1 MYGGLVNLNNLGGA
15 SHTSNNG
22 LGTFGGAPNQ
32 QKKGD
37 SFSGLMSGQWWPT
50 Q

>member
-15 SHTSNNG
+15 SMAHSSNNG
-22 LGTFGGAPNQ
+22 FGTFGGAPSQQ

-37 SFSGLMSGQWWPT
+37 VFSGLMSGQW
-50 Q
+50 